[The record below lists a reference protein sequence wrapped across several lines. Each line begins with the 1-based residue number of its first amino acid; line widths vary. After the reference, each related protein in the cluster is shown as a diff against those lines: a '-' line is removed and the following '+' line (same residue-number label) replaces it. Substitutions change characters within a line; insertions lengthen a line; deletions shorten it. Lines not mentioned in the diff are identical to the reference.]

1 MNIEVSEPVVLAEG
15 TALAAPR
22 HFGETNTM
30 TLPRGRRA
38 AAQRGMVARVIEAA
52 AATAQPDCTTISI
65 VAADATSLTLTL

>member
-1 MNIEVSEPVVLAEG
+1 MNIDVSDPAALAEA

-22 HFGETNTM
+22 PFGETNTM

-38 AAQRGMVARVIEAA
+38 AAQRGMIARVIEAA

-65 VAADATSLTLTL
+65 VTADATPLTLTL